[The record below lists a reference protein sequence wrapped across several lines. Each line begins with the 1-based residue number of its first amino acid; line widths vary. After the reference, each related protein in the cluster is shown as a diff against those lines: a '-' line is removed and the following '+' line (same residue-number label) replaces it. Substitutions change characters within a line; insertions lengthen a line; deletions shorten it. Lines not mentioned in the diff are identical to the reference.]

1 MPMSKPLDFAALRRW
16 FEVVR
21 MLSLIAG
28 GVACV
33 TAIGLAYYL
42 RILP

>member
-1 MPMSKPLDFAALRRW
+1 MWRRRALDFAALRRW

-21 MLSLIAG
+21 VLSLIAG

-33 TAIGLAYYL
+33 TAIGLAWYL
-42 RILP
+42 TN